1 MLFSC
6 VIIGKALPLHSKSEI
21 MNNKSVTPIM
31 ICMVFAFILSC
42 LFPCEAGAVEPR
54 IRLIHDWQ
62 PGMIVQEKEVEQAG
76 IDRCF
81 VSQRI
86 DDKVWNRMKG
96 KSWNV
101 GCPVGRDDLRYL
113 RLLHYNAKGEIQ
125 TGEMVVN
132 KAIAERVV
140 NIFKQLYQQGYRI
153 ERIAL
158 IDNYNADDDR
168 SMEDNNTSC
177 FNYRKVAG
185 TSSLSKHAYG
195 LAIDLNPRYNP
206 YVRNGKVSPEN
217 GKDYA
222 YNRQKRNDI
231 PYKIDTNDLAYRL
244 FMKAGATWG
253 GAWKTMKDYQHF
265 QFAK

>member
-1 MLFSC
+1 
-6 VIIGKALPLHSKSEI
+6 
-21 MNNKSVTPIM
+21 
-31 ICMVFAFILSC
+31 
-42 LFPCEAGAVEPR
+42 
-54 IRLIHDWQ
+54 
-62 PGMIVQEKEVEQAG
+62 
-76 IDRCF
+76 
-81 VSQRI
+81 
-86 DDKVWNRMKG
+86 MKG

-101 GCPVGRDDLRYL
+101 GCPVSRDGLRYL

-132 KAIAERVV
+132 KQIADRVV
-140 NIFKQLYQQGYRI
+140 SIFRQLYEQKYRI
-153 ERIAL
+153 ERMVL
-158 IDNYNADDDR
+158 IDDYNADDDR

-177 FNYRKVAG
+177 FNYRVVAG
-185 TSSLSKHAYG
+185 TKSLSKHAYG

-244 FMKAGATWG
+244 FMKAGAQWG

>member
-1 MLFSC
+1 MSMALMLMLLC
-6 VIIGKALPLHSKSEI
+6 LYPITAEATMPL
-21 MNNKSVTPIM
+21 V
-31 ICMVFAFILSC
+31 
-42 LFPCEAGAVEPR
+42 
-54 IRLIHDWQ
+54 RLVDAWK
-62 PGMIVQEKEVEQAG
+62 PGMVVQKWEVEQAG

-81 VSQRI
+81 VSMRI
-86 DDKVWNRMKG
+86 NDEVWNRMKG

-113 RLLHYNAKGEIQ
+113 RLLHHNAKGEIQ

-153 ERIAL
+153 ERIVL
-158 IDNYNADDDR
+158 IDDYNADDDK

-195 LAIDLNPRYNP
+195 LAIDINPRYNP

-231 PYKIDTNDLAYRL
+231 PFKIDTNDLAYRL
-244 FMKAGATWG
+244 FVKAGATWG

-265 QFAK
+265 QFAR

>member
-1 MLFSC
+1 
-6 VIIGKALPLHSKSEI
+6 
-21 MNNKSVTPIM
+21 
-31 ICMVFAFILSC
+31 MV
-42 LFPCEAGAVEPR
+42 
-54 IRLIHDWQ
+54 
-62 PGMIVQEKEVEQAG
+62 
-76 IDRCF
+76 
-81 VSQRI
+81 
-86 DDKVWNRMKG
+86 
-96 KSWNV
+96 
-101 GCPVGRDDLRYL
+101 
-113 RLLHYNAKGEIQ
+113 
-125 TGEMVVN
+125 
-132 KAIAERVV
+132 
-140 NIFKQLYQQGYRI
+140 
-153 ERIAL
+153 L

-177 FNYRKVAG
+177 FNYRVVAG
-185 TSSLSKHAYG
+185 TKNLSKHAYG

-244 FMKAGATWG
+244 FMKAGAQWG